1 MARPCTICRDPR
13 LPEIAADL
21 NAGMTNVA
29 IAQRYGLSLSAVQR
43 HHQHSGAPNST
54 AIAARKT
61 AAFMALAA
69 LPTREEAGSALS
81 AIGDRID
88 AIAAK
93 AEQEGSLA
101 IALMG
106 LKELRTTVMGQAQLA
121 GHVGSGTTVAV
132 QTNVN
137 VDLGGA
143 VKEIIAALRPRR
155 PAGVP
160 RQPAVHLAEPPP
172 DERAL
177 KRLEAV
183 IDADAE

>member
-21 NAGMTNVA
+21 TAGMTNVA

-43 HHQHSGAPNST
+43 HHQHSGAPSST

-69 LPTREEAGSALS
+69 LPTREEAGSALAS
-81 AIGDRID
+81 IADRID
-88 AIAAK
+88 VIARR
-93 AEQEGSLA
+93 AEDEGSLA

-106 LKELRTTVMGQAQLA
+106 LRELRTTVMGQAQLS
-121 GHVGSGTTVAV
+121 GHVGSGAQVQVNTAVNINFGDAV
-132 QTNVN
+132 QEV
-137 VDLGGA
+137 
-143 VKEIIAALRPRR
+143 IAAIRPRR

-160 RQPAVHLAEPPP
+160 PELAAHLANAPP

-183 IDADAE
+183 IDGD